1 MKYLYNM
8 AFKNENA
15 LLSDQIYISEMLLDS
30 SIDRVMAIDHNWNI
44 IAWNH
49 TSELISGI
57 NKKNVIG
64 KKITELFPQIL
75 QDQEMMDA
83 IEVAFKGRKSFLPSL
98 TNAFNR
104 HYSENHFIPL
114 KDHRENVIG
123 VMNIIHD
130 VAHRI
135 KVEKQLQKLNIALE
149 KKYNQLEKANSELAT
164 FTYITSRDIKEP
176 LKHVYTSLELLIKK
190 EGATLSNLSKGNL
203 RRMQGSLNKMNLLI
217 DDITAVAGIST
228 KSEQLSS
235 VDLEEILVDTTTTLR
250 NKINEKKAIIEAAT
264 LPQITGYKKMLE
276 YLFLH
281 IIDNAL
287 KFHDENTSPRI
298 IINCKYVIGDE
309 ENKRNLLPGKE
320 YLKISFQDNGI
331 GFRNEDA
338 ERIFNLF
345 EKLNDRKYH
354 GSGVGLTISRKIV
367 EAHDGFI
374 DAVSSPGNGAIFNC
388 YFPVEQ
394 EE

>member
-1 MKYLYNM
+1 M
-8 AFKNENA
+8 AVKNESE
-15 LLSDQIYISEMLLDS
+15 LLRHEIDISQMLLDS
-30 SIDRVMAIDHNWNI
+30 SIDRVIAIDHDWNI

-75 QDQEMMDA
+75 EDQEMMNA
-83 IEVAFKGRKSFLPSL
+83 IEDAFKGRKCFLPSL
-98 TNAFNR
+98 TNSFNR

-114 KDHRENVIG
+114 KDQHENVFG

-130 VAHRI
+130 VTHRI

-149 KKYNQLEKANSELAT
+149 KEYNQLEKANADLAR

-190 EGATLSNLSKGNL
+190 EGATLSNMSKGNL
-203 RRMQGSLNKMNLLI
+203 RRMQGSLNKMNLLL
-217 DDITAVAGIST
+217 DDITAVSGIST
-228 KSEQLSS
+228 KSEPLSS
-235 VDLEEILVDTTTTLR
+235 VDLEEILVDTTATLK
-250 NKINEKKAIIEAAT
+250 NKINEKKAIIESAT
-264 LPQITGYKKMLE
+264 LPVISGYKNMLE

-298 IINCKYVIGDE
+298 IIHCKQVVGDE
-309 ENKRNLLPGKE
+309 ENKRKLSPGKE
-320 YLKISFQDNGI
+320 YLKLSFQDNGI
-331 GFRNEDA
+331 GFRPEDA

-345 EKLNDRKYH
+345 EKLNDRNYH
-354 GSGVGLTISRKIV
+354 GSGVGLTIARKIV
-367 EAHDGFI
+367 EAHDGYI
-374 DAVSSPGNGAIFNC
+374 DAVSTPGNGAIFNC
-388 YFPVEQ
+388 YFPVGQ

>member
-1 MKYLYNM
+1 M
-8 AFKNENA
+8 AIKSENE
-15 LLSDQIYISEMLLDS
+15 LLNDQMYVSEMLLDS

-49 TSELISGI
+49 TSELVSGI
-57 NKKNVIG
+57 SKKNVIG
-64 KKITELFPQIL
+64 KKFTELFPQIL
-75 QDQEMMDA
+75 EDQEMMEA

-98 TNAFNR
+98 TNSFNR

-114 KDHRENVIG
+114 KDHYDNVIG

-190 EGATLSNLSKGNL
+190 EGATLSNMSKGNL

-228 KSEQLSS
+228 KSEQLTS

-250 NKINEKKAIIEAAT
+250 NKINEKKAIIESPT
-264 LPQITGYKKMLE
+264 LPVITGYKNMLS

-287 KFHDENTSPRI
+287 KFNDENTSPRI
-298 IINCKYVIGDE
+298 IIHCKHVTGDE
-309 ENKRNLLPGKE
+309 ENKKKLLPGRD

-331 GFRNEDA
+331 GFRPEDA

-354 GSGVGLTISRKIV
+354 GSGVGLTISRKII

-374 DAVSSPGNGAIFNC
+374 DAVSTPGNGAIFNC